1 MIHTHLSTVGRLSS
15 TFPKHL
21 QQRARHSH
29 PRFTP
34 DRAASPAHSLGSG
47 CYAKSSGGGGK
58 AVLYTS
64 DLTAYSNMYL
74 VEVGE
79 FEELPELE

>member
-1 MIHTHLSTVGRLSS
+1 M
-15 TFPKHL
+15 
-21 QQRARHSH
+21 
-29 PRFTP
+29 P
-34 DRAASPAHSLGSG
+34 DREASPAHSLRSG
-47 CYAKSSGGGGK
+47 CYAKRSGGGGK

-79 FEELPELE
+79 FEELPELK

>member
-1 MIHTHLSTVGRLSS
+1 MIHIHLSTVGRLSS

-34 DRAASPAHSLGSG
+34 DRAASPAHSFGSA
-47 CYAKSSGGGGK
+47 CYAKSRGGGGK

-64 DLTAYSNMYL
+64 DLTAYSDMYL
-74 VEVGE
+74 VEVGD
-79 FEELPELE
+79 FDDFPDLK